1 MPSRL
6 SIAIAA
12 TLIANACHTTAAE
25 TPLPVAKFQGDAFN
39 EMARAFGC
47 VVSTDA
53 TAHTMTLVLDKDGSQ
68 VTVPIR
74 MDTELHYRDSWG
86 ELGDFFAGQRV
97 MLFMYVDDERKW
109 TWPRAVQDELHMTAR
124 HGFFDKVVAIEP
136 EGRSF
141 VTARPLKNP
150 DGSKGKD
157 LYNRF
162 HYDAA
167 VKVWKGATATGI
179 DGLAV
184 GDEVILQQVLKDGV
198 KVTVEIADRNGDK
211 EIAALQD
218 AKHHQDEDRL
228 GLPCYVTDV
237 DVLTGAVSF
246 TVPWCSAA
254 RAKQLTPGAVTA
266 VVPGDGSKTFAAALI
281 TLQEVDQRERLQMV
295 VNARVASRLAYGQA
309 LRLFVPGTGPAV
321 PTGKLGLPE
330 ARK

>member
-1 MPSRL
+1 MPSAL
-6 SIAIAA
+6 SIAVVA
-12 TLIANACHTTAAE
+12 TLLATAFQASSAE
-25 TPLPVAKFQGDAFN
+25 NPLPVAKFQGDVFN

-53 TAHTMTLVLDKDGSQ
+53 VAHTLTLALEKDGSV

-74 MDTELHYRDSWG
+74 MDTELHVRDSWG

-124 HGFFDKVVAIEP
+124 HGYFDKVVAIEA
-136 EGRSF
+136 EGHSYT
-141 VTARPLKNP
+141 TAHETKNP
-150 DGSKGKD
+150 DGTKGKD
-157 LYNRF
+157 LFKRY
-162 HYDAA
+162 HYDPA

-179 DGLAV
+179 ESLAV
-184 GDEVILQQVLKDGV
+184 GDEVIQQQVLKDGV

-218 AKHHQDEDRL
+218 AKHHQDEDHL

-254 RAKQLTPGAVTA
+254 RAKQLAPGAVTA
-266 VVPGDGSKTFAAALI
+266 VVPGDGSKAFAAALI
-281 TLQEVDQRERLQMV
+281 ALQEVDQRERLQMV
-295 VNARVASRLAYGQA
+295 VNSRVASRLAYGQA

-321 PTGKLGLPE
+321 PTGKVGVPE
-330 ARK
+330 SGK